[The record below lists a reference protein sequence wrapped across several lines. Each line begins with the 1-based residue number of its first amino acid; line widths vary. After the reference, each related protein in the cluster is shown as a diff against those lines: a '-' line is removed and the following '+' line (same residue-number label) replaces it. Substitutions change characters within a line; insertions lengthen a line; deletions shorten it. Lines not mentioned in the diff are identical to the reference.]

1 MLNVVIDVILLA
13 LSAAIIFACIKRG
26 FVGSVF
32 KLSKIVVVLLAT
44 ALFGGFVSDL
54 CADLFVG
61 GWFDGMFSSYFAENA
76 AEGASVESFIESMPT
91 FFRNILPI
99 DSIKDQYSSFS
110 GGAAELAASLGR
122 SVEAAL
128 TAAVARIVGYVI
140 TFILSFVLFSI
151 VAWLLER
158 FVQLPV
164 LKQVNT
170 VLGLFWGIG
179 YAYLFM
185 SVVVCLIGF
194 FIDESF
200 INTTFVF
207 RFLYG
212 IGLFT
217 HGN

>member
-13 LSAAIIFACIKRG
+13 LIAGIIFACIKRG
-26 FVGSVF
+26 FVGSIF
-32 KLSKIVVVLLAT
+32 KLSKIVVVLIFT
-44 ALFGGFVSDL
+44 ALLGGFVSDL

-91 FFRNILPI
+91 FFRNLLPTDAI
-99 DSIKDQYSSFS
+99 EEQYSSFS

-122 SVEAAL
+122 TVEAAL
-128 TAAVARIVGYVI
+128 TAVVARIVGYVI

-151 VAWLLER
+151 VAWLLEK

-185 SVVVCLIGF
+185 SVAVCVIGLF
-194 FIDESF
+194 VDESF
-200 INTTFVF
+200 INTTVVF
-207 RFLYG
+207 RFLHG

-217 HGN
+217 H